1 MHLLVHFL
9 KNDLRVADLEGY
21 TGLLLAGRTGS
32 IDICRLILDHADDA
46 ILQHTLMHWS
56 ALHFA
61 VLHASHITR
70 SLVELLIQRRADPF
84 KKQFDGLTVGELAA
98 RQVEQGHVLWPETV
112 AWLLTGQRGRPAT
125 PPHEAMLHLSAAV
138 KAGDLGFV
146 AKVLQDLKLPFLA
159 TFNFVTPL

>member
-1 MHLLVHFL
+1 MHLRSQNPFEGV
-9 KNDLRVADLEGY
+9 LREAPH
-21 TGLLLAGRTGS
+21 R
-32 IDICRLILDHADDA
+32 
-46 ILQHTLMHWS
+46 
-56 ALHFA
+56 
-61 VLHASHITR
+61 
-70 SLVELLIQRRADPF
+70 
-84 KKQFDGLTVGELAA
+84 ELAA